1 MIKKEVIDK
10 NWTTNPATMAIL
22 LEFQIYNPTIQMFLE
37 KKVAIEFLP
46 QGGFINI
53 EHQCEITNL
62 KLYMTTNVSA
72 VSAIIQVLGIILMF
86 TSLYSI

>member
-46 QGGFINI
+46 QGQPNS
-53 EHQCEITNL
+53 
-62 KLYMTTNVSA
+62 Y
-72 VSAIIQVLGIILMF
+72 
-86 TSLYSI
+86 